1 MILDIFNFKK
11 YFTKIKKYF
20 QNKINYYNSYTVLF
34 LSDRVDVEQKKYKVN
49 VFKILIA
56 VLSYTFLV
64 FLITSLFYY
73 FTPIKYLLFFNED
86 FFEYQ
91 NEQLLQLNKKVI
103 FLTKE
108 LEELASTNKKLKYL
122 EILAD
127 SLSADSL
134 AAKKHEI
141 IKKKKNIFGGDLFIL
156 VENILNYKQ
165 NIFVKPAIGFI
176 TRNYDKNLGHIGI
189 DISLKNGTP
198 IVASEAGV
206 IIFAGYTVD
215 DGNTVM
221 ILHSDNYISV
231 YKHLSVIYKIKG
243 ARVKRGETLGLIGET
258 GTTAEGPH
266 LHFEILKD
274 GNPIDPLSVLV
285 K

>member
-49 VFKILIA
+49 VFKIFIG

-134 AAKKHEI
+134 AARKKEI
-141 IKKKKNIFGGDLFIL
+141 IKKKKNIFGGDLFVL
-156 VENILNYKQ
+156 VENLLNYQQ
-165 NIFVKPAIGFI
+165 NIFIKPATGFI
-176 TRNYDKNLGHIGI
+176 TRNYDRSLGHIGI

-198 IVASEAGV
+198 IVASEEGV
-206 IIFAGYTVD
+206 TIFSGYTVD

-221 ILHSDNYISV
+221 ILHTNNYISV
-231 YKHLSVIYKIKG
+231 YKHLSVTFKKKG
-243 ARVKRGETLGLIGET
+243 VKVKRGETIGLIGET

-274 GNPIDPLSVLV
+274 GNPIDPMSVLIR
-285 K
+285 